1 MHLLALPGQ
10 PAPHPSQPQSF
21 LTDLAG
27 KGYVKYSLTGVLRE
41 SYSLP
46 DRIKDAPTTSASPN
60 AAHREI
66 THILRRTCI
75 RARRLL
81 NGIVKAMADE
91 LNPMTLEE
99 AMSRVG
105 SLRRIQPRPGPS
117 HLHLHL
123 PQRPPNLPRPR
134 PHPTAP
140 AFVDL
145 SAWQP
150 CRHYAIIPPPPAR
163 RRAANIRPDATE
175 RNAYQRF

>member
-1 MHLLALPGQ
+1 MTPSHHIKQSRRRLKFAARDTADGDHAAAARSW
-10 PAPHPSQPQSF
+10 PAPPATPRRRYASTGTTWATCAHPPQPQSF

-27 KGYVKYSLTGVLRE
+27 KGYVKYSLTGVVRE

-99 AMSRVG
+99 TISRV
-105 SLRRIQPRPGPS
+105 
-117 HLHLHL
+117 
-123 PQRPPNLPRPR
+123 
-134 PHPTAP
+134 
-140 AFVDL
+140 
-145 SAWQP
+145 
-150 CRHYAIIPPPPAR
+150 
-163 RRAANIRPDATE
+163 
-175 RNAYQRF
+175 